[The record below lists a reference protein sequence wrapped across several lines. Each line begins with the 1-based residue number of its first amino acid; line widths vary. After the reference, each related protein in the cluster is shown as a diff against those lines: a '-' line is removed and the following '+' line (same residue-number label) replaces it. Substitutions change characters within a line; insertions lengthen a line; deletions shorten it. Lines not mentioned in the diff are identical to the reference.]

1 MQMKA
6 TSLINEELKEKQN
19 EIRKI
24 TLLTQ
29 PSPKLLSNT
38 NFQILETLLEEMIL
52 QNKELMKRQ
61 SKISK
66 EISRVRAEN
75 ENKC

>member
-52 QNKELMKRQ
+52 QNKELMIRQ
-61 SKISK
+61 SEISN
-66 EISRVRAEN
+66 EISRIRAEN